1 VKVTGLS
8 WMDHQWGDFNFASG
22 AGWDWFSIQ
31 LADGRQYMLYFIRD
45 ASGAIVQT
53 LATQVD
59 PGGQT
64 TNLNPSSFNE
74 TTTGSWTSP
83 ATGIT
88 YGSGWQVTVPGG
100 HLTITPDL
108 VNQELNLASTQGVV
122 YWEGDVAVTGSMGGS
137 PVTGAGYTEIN
148 PPSG

>member
-1 VKVTGLS
+1 
-8 WMDHQWGDFNFASG
+8 MDHQWGDFNFASG
-22 AGWDWFSIQ
+22 AGWDWFSLQ

-53 LATQVD
+53 LATQVN

-64 TNLNPSSFNE
+64 TNLDPSSFSE
-74 TTTGSWTSP
+74 TTTGSWASP

-100 HLTITPDL
+100 HLTIKPDL

-122 YWEGDVAVTGSMGGS
+122 YWEGDVAVTGNIGGS
-137 PVTGAGYTEIN
+137 PVVGAGYTEIN
-148 PPSG
+148 PPSS